1 MKKSLVITL
10 LVWLAQVQAL
20 PTIAMPDLIME
31 KTSHTEVPVTNGINS
46 SVLLPVTIK
55 TTLAKFSADIRGA
68 LVNSGQFRVIDIPNL
83 KVNNLANLQSVLGQL
98 KADPANTTVTLATDT
113 NSSNAANLAEA
124 AKDLANELIKSG
136 KLDQC
141 DSYTLVESNAAEA
154 NQREVS
160 QALLSELA
168 NAKDFDGKYHLINL
182 TSTTTDTIIPQC
194 RIKLMLTTTDQL
206 TTNGIAN
213 NQHLISLQL
222 IKDSKQAILWQK
234 TSQLNSITKYYL
246 VGIINEITEGEDSFP
261 LKNTVNLTKQY
272 YVEVAATFKLVRAKD
287 NALMA
292 AFSTTGRA
300 KDVKIVSLDNMVN
313 TTWHHNVGQ
322 LVSEAS
328 KDLANNVVSTMLAQF
343 SYTLKTE
350 DQTESIKKPEV
361 VTDVKVYN

>member
-1 MKKSLVITL
+1 
-10 LVWLAQVQAL
+10 
-20 PTIAMPDLIME
+20 
-31 KTSHTEVPVTNGINS
+31 
-46 SVLLPVTIK
+46 
-55 TTLAKFSADIRGA
+55 
-68 LVNSGQFRVIDIPNL
+68 
-83 KVNNLANLQSVLGQL
+83 
-98 KADPANTTVTLATDT
+98 
-113 NSSNAANLAEA
+113 
-124 AKDLANELIKSG
+124 
-136 KLDQC
+136 
-141 DSYTLVESNAAEA
+141 AEA

-168 NAKDFDGKYHLINL
+168 NAKDFDSKYHLINL

-213 NQHLISLQL
+213 NQNIISLQL

-246 VGIINEITEGEDSFP
+246 VGVINEITEGEDSFP

-272 YVEVAATFKLVRAKD
+272 YVEVAADFKLVRAKD

-300 KDVKIVSLDNMVN
+300 KDVKIVSLDNMLN